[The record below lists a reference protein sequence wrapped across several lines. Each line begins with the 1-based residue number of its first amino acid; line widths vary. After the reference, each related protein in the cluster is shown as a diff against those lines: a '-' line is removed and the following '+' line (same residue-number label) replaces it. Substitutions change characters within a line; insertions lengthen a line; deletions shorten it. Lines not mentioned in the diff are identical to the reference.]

1 MDEMELLRAQLKE
14 CERDLWRY
22 QAQKNSDHPALAANY
37 RHKEA
42 QVEALRARLAALE
55 NGEGA
60 QT

>member
-1 MDEMELLRAQLKE
+1 MELLREQLKE

-22 QAQKNSDHPALAANY
+22 KGQKNSEHPALAANY

-55 NGEGA
+55 NERGA
-60 QT
+60 RA